1 MSKIFT
7 ITGPSGSGKDT
18 IADGIL
24 YLSGNRNID
33 DLSKFLRSYKTE
45 LQALKAEFPEVF
57 IKTLV
62 SHTTRSPRPGEKHG
76 VNYYYITKEEFD
88 NLPKVEETYYSGNY
102 YCLSQDE
109 VKNTRNGIVVVDIEG
124 VKQVKAFNK
133 DTYSFYIMT
142 SPEVIEKR
150 MEARGDTPEKI
161 AERLKFAET
170 TGEYNNA
177 DKCDHVIIND
187 NIISTLREVYSVIVN
202 KINN

>member
-24 YLSGNRNID
+24 YLSGNRSFD
-33 DLSKFLRSYKTE
+33 DLSKFLKTYKTE
-45 LQALKAEFPEVF
+45 LLALKAEFPEVF

-88 NLPKVEETYYSGNY
+88 VLPKIEETYYSGNY

-109 VKNTRNGIVVVDIEG
+109 VKNTRNGIVIVDAEG

-150 MEARGDTPEKI
+150 MTARGDTPEKI

-177 DKCDHVIIND
+177 DKCDHVIVND
-187 NIISTLREVYSVIVN
+187 NIISTLREVYSVIVDR
-202 KINN
+202 INS